1 MVRLISITPDCEG
14 TIVYCARV
22 SSSNQDNPEITKL
35 INYCVKNGHWSIFEM
50 GNMIVE
56 VEAPRYITAQILRHR
71 SFSFQEFSQRYATLS
86 TLEKQN
92 RSAFMEPDFRAK
104 KDTNRQSSTDNH
116 PKADEYLVKTK
127 MIFDMTRELYD
138 EMVQEGVA
146 PETARSI
153 LPMCTMSRMYING
166 TIRSW
171 IHYLQVRCDT
181 HTQIE
186 HQLIAKQIKDI
197 LKIQLPTIYNAI
209 FE

>member
-1 MVRLISITPDCEG
+1 MVRLISITPNCES

-56 VEAPRYITAQILRHR
+56 VQAPRYITAQILRHR
-71 SFSFQEFSQRYATLS
+71 SFSFQEFSQRYAKLS
-86 TLEKQN
+86 TLEKEN
-92 RSAFMEPDFRAK
+92 ESAFIEPDFRAK
-104 KDTNRQSSTDNH
+104 KDTNRQSSMETH
-116 PKADEYLVKTK
+116 PKADEYLAKTK
-127 MIFDMTRELYD
+127 HIFDLTRKLYKD
-138 EMVQEGVA
+138 LVDDGVA

-153 LPMCTMSRMYING
+153 LPMCTMSKMYING

-171 IHYLQVRCDT
+171 IHYLQVRCDS
-181 HTQIE
+181 HTQLE
-186 HQLIAKQIKDI
+186 HQLIANQIKDI
-197 LKIQLPTIYNAI
+197 FKIQLPTIYNAI